1 MSIYEE
7 HHEKLKEILRA
18 YAKNDV
24 MVAFSGGVD
33 SSLILKL
40 TCEAARETG
49 KKVYAV
55 MLHTMLHPSGEVIE
69 ARKTA
74 EEMGA
79 IFLVLQV
86 DELENAGIEENPV
99 NRCYLCKKY
108 LFQKL
113 QEKAQE
119 LQVTEVLEGTNED
132 DMYVYR
138 PGIAAVRELGIR
150 SPLLEAGLTKRE
162 VRALAGKY
170 QMEVSTKPSTPCLA
184 TRFPYG
190 TALTYEAM
198 RRVEHGEEF
207 LKTLGFYNVR
217 LRVHGDIARIETDK
231 EAFGRLL
238 EQREEIIAVLKK
250 LGYQYITID
259 LEGFR
264 SGSMDDQISEKE
276 GRRT

>member
-7 HHEKLKEILRA
+7 HHEKLKEILRE

-132 DMYVYR
+132 DMHVYR
-138 PGIAAVRELGIR
+138 PGIAAVRELGLR

-198 RRVEHGEEF
+198 RRVEHGEGF
-207 LKTLGFYNVR
+207 LKNLGFYNVR

>member
-7 HHEKLKEILRA
+7 HHEKLKEILRE
-18 YAKNDV
+18 YAENDV

-49 KKVYAV
+49 KNVYAV

-132 DMYVYR
+132 DMHVYR

-162 VRALAGKY
+162 VRAMAGKY

-198 RRVEHGEEF
+198 RRVEQGEEF

-238 EQREEIIAVLKK
+238 EQKEEIIAALKK

>member
-7 HHEKLKEILRA
+7 HHEKLKEILRE

>member
-1 MSIYEE
+1 
-7 HHEKLKEILRA
+7 
-18 YAKNDV
+18 
-24 MVAFSGGVD
+24 
-33 SSLILKL
+33 
-40 TCEAARETG
+40 
-49 KKVYAV
+49 
-55 MLHTMLHPSGEVIE
+55 VIE

>member
-7 HHEKLKEILRA
+7 HHEKLKEILRE

-132 DMYVYR
+132 DMHVYR

>member
-7 HHEKLKEILRA
+7 HHEKLKEILRE

-132 DMYVYR
+132 DMHVYR
-138 PGIAAVRELGIR
+138 PGIAAVHELGVR

-198 RRVEHGEEF
+198 RRVEQGEEF

-231 EAFGRLL
+231 EVFGRLL

>member
-1 MSIYEE
+1 MNIYEE
-7 HHEKLKEILRA
+7 HHEKLKEILRE
-18 YAKNDV
+18 YAENDV

-113 QEKAQE
+113 QEKARE
-119 LQVTEVLEGTNED
+119 LQVREVLEGTNED
-132 DMYVYR
+132 DMHVYR

-162 VRALAGKY
+162 VRTLAGKY
-170 QMEVSTKPSTPCLA
+170 QMEVSSKPSTPCLA

-198 RRVEHGEEF
+198 RRVEQGEEF

-238 EQREEIIAVLKK
+238 EEREEIIAVLKK